1 MNEVDG
7 ILIPILRETGASIP
21 NDVENFEDFD
31 NKILFSSIAAV
42 LKTVSP
48 KYNNLPQSLP
58 ESKAER
64 FRLCSRVSFA
74 IQNMGYTSEVGYQT
88 LLYPNELDTRKLLTW
103 MVNQLKSDEDEAETE
118 VSGSKLLQR
127 QIKENLKQWKNARYS
142 LFKEPQPWE
151 MFRVVNVN
159 IPEPNPIESMLD
171 YYNHFLPAVKS
182 QLNFPGSLLPTI
194 IEQNCTEIAS
204 QQARDEALGTEE
216 EEKDHIVQ
224 KEFFK
229 ELIVSTVKTSVA
241 HAKVKKNQIKVSQLV
256 QPKAASVQLKPSF
269 VEERN
274 VFTRRAEF
282 DQEKAVTMAEVVDDS
297 GNIKQITETGDIVQ
311 AEEELEEQRAAELA
325 KATRRREKLTRKL
338 DHIQA
343 EVEKQKKL
351 ANEREEKLKSAEEK
365 EKKMTQEFKSKQK
378 ALSLLPNAQENLV
391 KLQHVVANTRAKQ
404 NKLHKEWEKM
414 KAGLTQKVQSQS
426 TQISARKAD
435 AKMKV
440 QQLKANRKK
449 MKEMG
454 LEIREKQ
461 VQHNELLVA
470 LNKLP
475 KSVNRQHYVKRIMDI
490 GKTLDKQKREIRTI
504 LRDVNQLQKETN
516 KMAETSQR
524 VFGITDDM
532 VYKAAQNNKDKA
544 AIKDIKNIY
553 RSIVAMRDKFDTLVE
568 TIRKKGFN
576 SAEIGDTET
585 RIEQLESSNTGL
597 NLTQVLEDLAVV
609 KAENKELASRIKAQ
623 G

>member
-1 MNEVDG
+1 
-7 ILIPILRETGASIP
+7 
-21 NDVENFEDFD
+21 
-31 NKILFSSIAAV
+31 
-42 LKTVSP
+42 
-48 KYNNLPQSLP
+48 
-58 ESKAER
+58 
-64 FRLCSRVSFA
+64 
-74 IQNMGYTSEVGYQT
+74 
-88 LLYPNELDTRKLLTW
+88 
-103 MVNQLKSDEDEAETE
+103 
-118 VSGSKLLQR
+118 
-127 QIKENLKQWKNARYS
+127 
-142 LFKEPQPWE
+142 
-151 MFRVVNVN
+151 
-159 IPEPNPIESMLD
+159 
-171 YYNHFLPAVKS
+171 
-182 QLNFPGSLLPTI
+182 
-194 IEQNCTEIAS
+194 
-204 QQARDEALGTEE
+204 
-216 EEKDHIVQ
+216 VQ

-229 ELIVSTVKTSVA
+229 NLIVTTVKTSVA
-241 HAKVKKNQIKVSQLV
+241 HAKVKKNQIKVIQLV
-256 QPKAASVQLKPSF
+256 QPKAASVHLKPSF

-282 DQEKAVTMAEVVDDS
+282 DQEKAVIMAEVVDDS
-297 GNIKQITETGDIVQ
+297 GKIKQITESGDIVQ

-343 EVEKQKKL
+343 EVEKKQKQV
-351 ANEREEKLKSAEEK
+351 NEGEEKLKSAEEK
-365 EKKMTQEFKSKQK
+365 EKKMTQELKSKKK
-378 ALSLLPNAQENLV
+378 ALSLLPNAKENLV
-391 KLQHVVANTRAKQ
+391 KLQQVVENTKSKQ
-404 NKLHKEWEKM
+404 EKLHKEWEKM
-414 KAGLTQKVQSQS
+414 KSGLMQKVQSQS
-426 TQISARKAD
+426 ADISSRKAD

-440 QQLKANRKK
+440 SQLKANRKK

-461 VQHNELLVA
+461 VQHNELLLS

-532 VYKAAQNNKDKA
+532 VYKAAQNSKDKA

-609 KAENKELASRIKAQ
+609 KAENKELANRIKAQ
-623 G
+623 V

>member
-7 ILIPILRETGASIP
+7 ILIPILRGTGASIP
-21 NDVENFEDFD
+21 TDVENFEEFD
-31 NKILFSSIAAV
+31 NKILFSCIAAV

-48 KYNNLPQSLP
+48 KYNNLPHTLP

-74 IQNMGYTSEVGYQT
+74 IQNMGFTSEVGYQT
-88 LLYPNELDTRKLLTW
+88 LLYPNELETRKLLTW

-118 VSGSKLLQR
+118 VSGSKLLKR
-127 QIKENLKQWKNARYS
+127 QMNENLKRWKNARYS

-151 MFRVVNVN
+151 MFRAVNVHV
-159 IPEPNPIESMLD
+159 PEPNPIESMLD
-171 YYNHFLPAVKS
+171 YYNNFLPAVKG
-182 QLNFPGSLLPTI
+182 QLHFPGSLLPTI

-216 EEKDHIVQ
+216 EEKDHFAQ

-229 ELIVSTVKTSVA
+229 DLVISTIKTSVA
-241 HAKVKKNQIKVSQLV
+241 QAKVKKSQIKVSQLV
-256 QPKAASVQLKPSF
+256 HPKAVSVQIKPSF

-282 DQEKAVTMAEVVDDS
+282 DQEKAVITAEVVDDS

-325 KATRRREKLTRKL
+325 KATRRREKLMRKL
-338 DHIQA
+338 DNIQA
-343 EVEKQKKL
+343 EVEKQQKL
-351 ANEREEKLKSAEEK
+351 VNEGEEKLKLAEEK

-378 ALSLLPNAQENLV
+378 ALSLLPNAQENLG
-391 KLQHVVANTRAKQ
+391 KLQQLVENTKAKQ
-404 NKLHKEWEKM
+404 EKLHKEWEKM
-414 KAGLTQKVQSQS
+414 KSGLTEKVQSQS
-426 TQISARKAD
+426 ADISARKAD

-440 QQLKANRKK
+440 EQLKANRKK

-461 VQHNELLVA
+461 VQHNELLAA

-532 VYKAAQNNKDKA
+532 VYKAAQNSKDKA

-609 KAENKELASRIKAQ
+609 KAENKELANRIKAQ